1 MVNKMKILCLGH
13 ISYDITFPVKEFITE
28 NKKIRVNERIEC
40 GGGPA
45 SNAAYLLG
53 KWGSEVYIAGLIGDD
68 IFGQKIL
75 EEFNEASVNTKY
87 LEVRKN
93 YKTSNSIIINNTSNS
108 SRTILSYRETEE
120 FMHKINLDFEP
131 DIILIDG
138 HEFEESNRLLEK
150 YPNAISIID
159 AGRANENVIKLAK
172 KVNYVVCSKEFAE
185 EVSGIKIDYEN
196 ESTIINL
203 YRKLEE
209 NFQGIIVVTLESK
222 GALYKYDG
230 NIGIMDAIKVGAVD
244 STGAGDLF
252 HGAFAY
258 GVSKRYN
265 LNTVVDIATVAG
277 GISVKRIGGRN
288 SVATKEEMRM
298 YIHDFE

>member
-1 MVNKMKILCLGH
+1 MKILCMGH
-13 ISYDITFPVKEFITE
+13 ISYDITFPVKEFLVE
-28 NKKIRVNERIEC
+28 NKKTRVSERVEC

-68 IFGQKIL
+68 PYGKRIV
-75 EEFNEASVNTKY
+75 EEFENASVNTKY
-87 LEVRKN
+87 LEVRHG
-93 YKTSNSIIINNTSNS
+93 YKTSNSIIINNLSNS
-108 SRTILSYRETEE
+108 SRTVLSYRETDAH
-120 FMHKINLDFEP
+120 MKPINLDFEP

-138 HEFEESNRLLEK
+138 HEYDESVRLIEK
-150 YPNAISIID
+150 YSNAITIID
-159 AGRANENVIKLAK
+159 AGSPREEVIKLAK
-172 KVNYVVCSKEFAE
+172 RVNYIVCSKEFAE
-185 EVSGIKIDYEN
+185 SVSGITINYDDDQSIIDLYH
-196 ESTIINL
+196 NL
-203 YRKLEE
+203 ERE
-209 NFQGIIVVTLESK
+209 FHGIIVVTLEDK

-230 NIGIMDAIKVGAVD
+230 NIGIMDALKVDALD

-252 HGAFAY
+252 HGAFTY
-258 GVSKRYN
+258 GVSKCYD
-265 LNTVVDIATVAG
+265 LNTVLTIATVAG